1 VCSQVGVFQDT
12 ARVLLLCSGQHS
24 SSGRAVVVALL
35 LVRARCCGDCFVVRT
50 SILRHH
56 HHNMPTP
63 PLLQMSHAVE
73 RKNHSSLRNALLFGL
88 IVFVF
93 WILTL
98 VVPFYAWALIV
109 FAALLYHRYRRVA

>member
-1 VCSQVGVFQDT
+1 VFQDT
-12 ARVLLLCSGQHS
+12 ARGVITLLWATQQQ
-24 SSGRAVVVALL
+24 
-35 LVRARCCGDCFVVRT
+35 RARCGDRFAVST
-50 SILRHH
+50 SVLRHYH
-56 HHNMPTP
+56 RNMPTP

-109 FAALLYHRYRRVA
+109 FAALLYHRYYRVCVCCVCLVGWSHV

>member
-1 VCSQVGVFQDT
+1 MS
-12 ARVLLLCSGQHS
+12 A
-24 SSGRAVVVALL
+24 
-35 LVRARCCGDCFVVRT
+35 
-50 SILRHH
+50 
-56 HHNMPTP
+56 P

-109 FAALLYHRYRRVA
+109 FAALLYHRYWRVAGYLAWISVTAPRRVLDTTLLWLVSVSMLVA

>member
-1 VCSQVGVFQDT
+1 
-12 ARVLLLCSGQHS
+12 
-24 SSGRAVVVALL
+24 
-35 LVRARCCGDCFVVRT
+35 
-50 SILRHH
+50 
-56 HHNMPTP
+56 
-63 PLLQMSHAVE
+63 MSHAVE

-109 FAALLYHRYRRVA
+109 FAALLYHRYYRVCVCCVCLVGWSHV

>member
-1 VCSQVGVFQDT
+1 
-12 ARVLLLCSGQHS
+12 
-24 SSGRAVVVALL
+24 
-35 LVRARCCGDCFVVRT
+35 
-50 SILRHH
+50 
-56 HHNMPTP
+56 
-63 PLLQMSHAVE
+63 MSHAVE